1 MRLSPSQK
9 QFLIKAAHQYA
20 TTVEKALPYLAER
33 GLSQEAANQFHL
45 GVVEE
50 PLPSHEQYQGRL
62 SIPYITRSGVV
73 DIRFRALNGEEPKY
87 LGLPSAE
94 TTLYNVEALFKAK
107 NYVCICEGE
116 MDTITM
122 AATTSHPTVGAPGA
136 TSWKKFY
143 PRVFEDFDTVIVLAD
158 GDDAGMEFGKRIQRS
173 LNTTRILQMPIGEDV
188 NSVFQKHGA
197 QYINDKIKA
206 VLEI

>member
-1 MRLSPSQK
+1 M
-9 QFLIKAAHQYA
+9 
-20 TTVEKALPYLAER
+20 AER

-50 PLPSHEQYQGRL
+50 PLPSHEAYKGRL

-87 LGLPSAE
+87 IGLPSAE
-94 TTLYNVEALFKAK
+94 TTLFNVEALFKAK

-116 MDTITM
+116 LDTITM
-122 AATTSHPTVGAPGA
+122 ASATSHPTVGAPGA

-158 GDDAGMEFGKRIQRS
+158 GDDAGMEFGKRILRS
-173 LNTTRILQMPIGEDV
+173 LNSTRILQMPDGEDV

>member
-1 MRLSPSQK
+1 
-9 QFLIKAAHQYA
+9 
-20 TTVEKALPYLAER
+20 
-33 GLSQEAANQFHL
+33 
-45 GVVEE
+45 
-50 PLPSHEQYQGRL
+50 
-62 SIPYITRSGVV
+62 
-73 DIRFRALNGEEPKY
+73 
-87 LGLPSAE
+87 
-94 TTLYNVEALFKAK
+94 
-107 NYVCICEGE
+107 
-116 MDTITM
+116 M

>member
-1 MRLSPSQK
+1 
-9 QFLIKAAHQYA
+9 
-20 TTVEKALPYLAER
+20 
-33 GLSQEAANQFHL
+33 
-45 GVVEE
+45 VEE
-50 PLPSHEQYQGRL
+50 PLPSHEMYLGRL

-122 AATTSHPTVGAPGA
+122 ASATLHPTVGAPGA

-143 PRVFEDFDTVIVLAD
+143 PRVFEDFDTIIVLAD

-173 LNTTRILQMPIGEDV
+173 VNNTRILQMPDGEDV